1 MNRDSMVLE
10 WAVLIG
16 QQYPF
21 SALRSIGSIER
32 ALCDFF
38 LVIIFPQF
46 LMLNFNSF
54 AFCTGNFL
62 KFQIQLFVIS
72 IKTFFFFASVQL
84 PKERLAYTSGSTHTQ
99 GFWP

>member
-38 LVIIFPQF
+38 LIIIFPQF

-62 KFQIQLFVIS
+62 KFQIQLFIIS
-72 IKTFFFFASVQL
+72 IKTIFFCFSS
-84 PKERLAYTSGSTHTQ
+84 TSKREVGIYS
-99 GFWP
+99 G